1 MAAPRRVTIKEAGAS
16 DNVLQPLHVTH
27 PNLNAN
33 FELKTALINLLPKF
47 HGLPAQD
54 PIQHLKYFHHIC
66 STTRREGSDEVAI
79 WLFAFPFSLEDK
91 AKEWFYT
98 LSSEVT
104 SDWDLLRRGFLD
116 KFLPPEKMDR
126 LRKEMSCIVQGETE
140 PLYEY
145 WERFRKLLDA
155 CPNHMIDTQVLL
167 GYICQGMRE
176 QDRTLLDTSSNGS
189 LSKYKTAEE
198 AWQLIIDLAEF
209 NQHMRRRVNRPKT
222 VNEGGINAI
231 TLRSGTQLKENGA
244 KDSNLV
250 LTAQGEEGIDIEEVV
265 EEETPQVI
273 VENEEARPT
282 KETPKTKITLEEEIA
297 QPLPFP
303 TLAKKAKKRIEL
315 NPKMI
320 EMFKKVKVTI
330 PLFDAIHQVPRYAK
344 FLKDLCMNK
353 DKILELET
361 IPLGSSIS
369 ALIGTLPEKC
379 DDSGPCMVISTVNGV
394 RSLDCMCDLGTCVS
408 IMPLS
413 VYQVLKLPPLKRSAA
428 RFVLADK
435 SIITVAGVAE
445 DVLVNIK
452 GLVFPIDFYV
462 LEMPSNEPERASS
475 ILLGRPFLRTSR
487 FKLDAYSGTYSFEID
502 GRVVS
507 FSLEE
512 AMKHPPENHSLFRCD
527 LINNIVAEVHL
538 AKLDEKFIIEE
549 ANEDPSKLNT
559 THHTNHP
566 KKMELKPLPPHLKYS
581 YLDEAHKLP
590 VIIAKELTPQQE
602 EKLLDVLRKNKRAI
616 GWSLADLVGISPQV
630 CEHRIFL
637 EDGARPVRQP
647 QRRLNLTIL
656 EVVKKEVTRLLEADI
671 IYPISDSEWVSPV
684 QVVPKKSGVTTI
696 KNESGIVLG
705 HIVSKEGI
713 SVDPAK
719 INVISSLPYPSS
731 EREVRSFLGHAG
743 FYRRFI
749 KDFSKVSLPLSR
761 LLQKDTEFELS
772 KECMEAY
779 DKLKVALT
787 QAPIVRGPNWT
798 QPFEIMCDASNYAIG
813 AALAQREGKI
823 PYVIAYVMLP
833 KH

>member
-1 MAAPRRVTIKEAGAS
+1 MDAPRRVTIKEAGAP
-16 DNVLQPLHVTH
+16 DYVLQPLHVTH

-54 PIQHLKYFHHIC
+54 PIRHLKDFHRIC

-155 CPNHMIDTQVLL
+155 CPNHMLDTQVLL

-198 AWQLIIDLAEF
+198 AWQLIIDLAES
-209 NQHMRRRVNRPKT
+209 NQHMRRRVNRPRT
-222 VNEGGINAI
+222 VNEVSTSSETTALTQSLNEMTSILRQLQLNQQQSQPQSYQQQHPPPPQQHNQQLVPQRVCGICSYYSYYTDECPSLQEDNTLAATHNFYDRPNQGYYQGGNPNQGPPPNQSQAPQLTYATTPSNQDETLRTIIQGQKELQNTLASDLTGLTSTLQALLARMDTPSTSTPQPPIQSVIPSQPQPNPKGGLNAI
-231 TLRSGTQLKENGA
+231 TLRSGTQLKGKEA
-244 KDSNLV
+244 KNSSPIT
-250 LTAQGEEGIDIEEVV
+250 TAQEEERIDIEEVV
-265 EEETPQVI
+265 EEETPQAI
-273 VENEEARPT
+273 VEDEVQPT
-282 KETPKTKITLEEEIA
+282 RETPKAKRTLEEEVA

-315 NPKMI
+315 DPKMV
-320 EMFKKVKVTI
+320 EVFKKVEVTI

-344 FLKDLCMNK
+344 FLKDLCIHK
-353 DKILELET
+353 DRILELET
-361 IPLGSSIS
+361 IP
-369 ALIGTLPEKC
+369 
-379 DDSGPCMVISTVNGV
+379 
-394 RSLDCMCDLGTCVS
+394 LGTCVS

-413 VYQVLKLPPLKRSAA
+413 VYRVLNLPPLKRSTA

-462 LEMPSNEPERASS
+462 LEMPSSETERASS

-487 FKLDAYSGTYSFEID
+487 FKLDAYSGNYSFEID
-502 GRVVS
+502 GRIVS
-507 FSLEE
+507 LSLEE

-527 LINNIVAEVHL
+527 PIDNIVAEVHL
-538 AKLDEKFIIEE
+538 AKLDEKYMGEE
-549 ANEDPSKLNT
+549 ANEKSSELNT
-559 THHTNHP
+559 THHATHP
-566 KKMELKPLPPHLKYS
+566 ETHTSKKNKKMELKQLPPH
-581 YLDEAHKLP
+581 
-590 VIIAKELTPQQE
+590 
-602 EKLLDVLRKNKRAI
+602 
-616 GWSLADLVGISPQV
+616 
-630 CEHRIFL
+630 
-637 EDGARPVRQP
+637 
-647 QRRLNLTIL
+647 
-656 EVVKKEVTRLLEADI
+656 
-671 IYPISDSEWVSPV
+671 
-684 QVVPKKSGVTTI
+684 
-696 KNESGIVLG
+696 
-705 HIVSKEGI
+705 
-713 SVDPAK
+713 
-719 INVISSLPYPSS
+719 
-731 EREVRSFLGHAG
+731 
-743 FYRRFI
+743 
-749 KDFSKVSLPLSR
+749 
-761 LLQKDTEFELS
+761 
-772 KECMEAY
+772 
-779 DKLKVALT
+779 
-787 QAPIVRGPNWT
+787 
-798 QPFEIMCDASNYAIG
+798 
-813 AALAQREGKI
+813 
-823 PYVIAYVMLP
+823 
-833 KH
+833 

>member
-1 MAAPRRVTIKEAGAS
+1 MAAPRRVTIKEAGAP
-16 DNVLQPLHVTH
+16 DYVLQPFHVTH

-33 FELKTALINLLPKF
+33 FELKTALINLLPKI

-54 PIQHLKYFHHIC
+54 PIQHLKDFHRIC

-126 LRKEMSCIVQGETE
+126 LRKEMSCIVHGETE
-140 PLYEY
+140 PLYKY

-198 AWQLIIDLAEF
+198 AWQLIIDFAES
-209 NQHMRRRVNRPKT
+209 NQHMSRRVNRPKT
-222 VNEGGINAI
+222 MNEVSTSSETTALTKSLSEMTSILRQLQLSQQQPQQPQPYQQPPPPQQYNQQLVPQRVCGICSCYSHYTDECPSLQEDNTLAATHNFYDRPNKRYYQGGQKELQSTLASGLTGLTSTLQALLARMDPPSNPTPKLPTQSGIPSQPQPNPKGGINAI
-231 TLRSGTQLKENGA
+231 TLRSGTQLKEKGA
-244 KDSNLV
+244 KDSNPIP
-250 LTAQGEEGIDIEEVV
+250 TAQGEEGIDIEEVV

-273 VENEEARPT
+273 VENEEAQPT
-282 KETPKTKITLEEEIA
+282 KETPKTKRTLEEEIA

-315 NPKMI
+315 DPKMI
-320 EMFKKVKVTI
+320 EMFKKVEVTI
-330 PLFDAIHQVPRYAK
+330 PLFDAIHQVSRYAK

-369 ALIGTLPEKC
+369 ALMGALPEKC
-379 DDSGPCMVISTVNGV
+379 DDPGPCMVTCTVNGA
-394 RSLDCMCDLGTCVS
+394 RSLDCMCDLGACVS

-435 SIITVAGVAE
+435 SIITIAGVVE

-475 ILLGRPFLRTSR
+475 ILLGRPFFRTSR
-487 FKLDAYSGTYSFEID
+487 FKLDAYLGTYSFEID
-502 GRVVS
+502 GRIMS
-507 FSLEE
+507 FSLE
-512 AMKHPPENHSLFRCD
+512 K
-527 LINNIVAEVHL
+527 
-538 AKLDEKFIIEE
+538 
-549 ANEDPSKLNT
+549 
-559 THHTNHP
+559 
-566 KKMELKPLPPHLKYS
+566 
-581 YLDEAHKLP
+581 
-590 VIIAKELTPQQE
+590 Q
-602 EKLLDVLRKNKRAI
+602 
-616 GWSLADLVGISPQV
+616 
-630 CEHRIFL
+630 
-637 EDGARPVRQP
+637 
-647 QRRLNLTIL
+647 
-656 EVVKKEVTRLLEADI
+656 
-671 IYPISDSEWVSPV
+671 
-684 QVVPKKSGVTTI
+684 
-696 KNESGIVLG
+696 
-705 HIVSKEGI
+705 
-713 SVDPAK
+713 
-719 INVISSLPYPSS
+719 
-731 EREVRSFLGHAG
+731 
-743 FYRRFI
+743 
-749 KDFSKVSLPLSR
+749 
-761 LLQKDTEFELS
+761 
-772 KECMEAY
+772 
-779 DKLKVALT
+779 
-787 QAPIVRGPNWT
+787 
-798 QPFEIMCDASNYAIG
+798 
-813 AALAQREGKI
+813 
-823 PYVIAYVMLP
+823 
-833 KH
+833 